1 MLASVVEKT
10 ASRWRMV
17 LVRVLV
23 VLGVLLAVVSVIAGY
38 VRYQALDTPTVEK
51 TANELIADDEI
62 RNQVAATLVEQL
74 FSNVDVQAVLEQRL
88 SPQQQG
94 LAAPLAA
101 AMREL
106 ADRAARRLLAGPR
119 FQALWSGSIVRAHE
133 QLVRL
138 LDDELTNVSTAN
150 GAVVLDLQPLVL
162 QLGDQVA
169 VFGALARRLPAD
181 TGQVE
186 VLQSDQLK
194 TAQDLTQLLKNLA
207 RFLWLV
213 PLALFAIALWLAR
226 GRRRTTL
233 RMVAIGLTVAGLLV
247 LLVRRLAGDYIVDH
261 VVKNDAARPAVSD
274 AWDILTT
281 LLADGGWTLVLLGV
295 MSLIA
300 VWLVGPSR
308 SGTGARRGLAPFL
321 ARWEVAYG
329 GAAVL
334 LFLLVLWGP
343 TVQTTRARFVVS
355 VALLLAI
362 GVELLRRQ
370 TAREVPDAASVDL
383 GDATRAIFVRKRG
396 TSPDAR
402 GSRSSSGSVVC
413 ASRACSPTK
422 KWRRRSNA
430 CSVQRDSRQQDA
442 G

>member
-1 MLASVVEKT
+1 
-10 ASRWRMV
+10 MV

-23 VLGVLLAVVSVIAGY
+23 VLGVLLAVASVIAGY

-88 SPQQQG
+88 SPEQQG
-94 LAAPLAA
+94 LAAPLSA

-106 ADRAARRLLAGPR
+106 ADRSARRLLAGPR
-119 FQALWSGSIVRAHE
+119 FQALWAASIVRAHE

-138 LDDELTNVSTAN
+138 LDDELTNVSTEN
-150 GAVVLDLQPLVL
+150 GAVVLDLQPLVV

-207 RFLWLV
+207 LFLWLV
-213 PLALFAIALWLAR
+213 PLALFAIAIWLAR

-233 RMVAIGLTVAGLLV
+233 RMIAIGLTAAGLLV
-247 LLVRRLAGDYIVDH
+247 LLVRRLAGNYVVDH
-261 VVKNDAARPAVSD
+261 VVKNDAVRPAVGNS
-274 AWDILTT
+274 WDILTT
-281 LLADGGWTLVLLGV
+281 LLADGGWTLVGLGV
-295 MSLIA
+295 AALIA

-308 SGTGARRGLAPFL
+308 SGTAARRGLAPFL
-321 ARWEVAYG
+321 ARWEIAYG
-329 GAAVL
+329 TAALL

-343 TVQTTRARFVVS
+343 TVQTTRARLIIS
-355 VALLLAI
+355 VAILLAI

-370 TAREVPDAASVDL
+370 TAREVPNAASVDL
-383 GDATRAIFVRKRG
+383 GDATRAIFQRRRG
-396 TSPDAR
+396 GGAAADAR
-402 GSRSSSGSVVC
+402 LEELERLGRLREQGVLSDEEV
-413 ASRACSPTK
+413 AAEK
-422 KWRRRSNA
+422 
-430 CSVQRDSRQQDA
+430 QRLL
-442 G
+442 GTPG